1 MPDQPQTTDGCDD
14 PDCEYPHCLCGVPPP
29 KTTRDEWFGRLQS
42 ALVGLIDEAPD
53 ETCRT
58 MARNF
63 LQETYGFTDD
73 C

>member
-1 MPDQPQTTDGCDD
+1 MESDTN
-14 PDCEYPHCLCGVPPP
+14 

-42 ALVGLIDEAPD
+42 ALDGLIDEAPD